1 MPAQHSFP
9 EDKSPRAI
17 IIAVALVAAVLIGG
31 VFYVLMRKSMRDS
44 PPLQLDNAIRA
55 GSPDFEKYKKLIPLD
70 DPEADESPR
79 ALGDIV
85 MTLHTTARNFTGRTI
100 IGLEVHA
107 AVVDHQNQPVKER
120 TVLVIPFPDREELEP
135 NKTMF
140 VGVRLEG
147 MTETDDRANIKM
159 EVTGFRFK

>member
-1 MPAQHSFP
+1 MPIDRNFSR
-9 EDKSPRAI
+9 DKSPRGI

-31 VFYVLMRKSMRDS
+31 VFYVLMRKSMRES
-44 PPLQLDNAIRA
+44 PPPLLDNAIRA
-55 GSPDFEKYKKLIPLD
+55 GSPDFEKYQKLIPRD

-85 MTLHTTARNFTGRTI
+85 MTLHTTVRNFTGRTI
-100 IGLEVHA
+100 TGLEVRA

-120 TVLVIPFPDREELEP
+120 TVVVLPNSERGELEP

-159 EVTGFRFK
+159 EVVGFRFK

>member
-1 MPAQHSFP
+1 MPVEHSFP
-9 EDKSPRAI
+9 EDKSSRAI
-17 IIAVALVAAVLIGG
+17 VIAVAVVAAVLIGG
-31 VFYVLMRKSMRDS
+31 LFYLLMRKSMRET
-44 PPLQLDNAIRA
+44 PPQRVENAIRA
-55 GSPDFEKYKKLIPLD
+55 GSPDFEKYKKLIALD

-100 IGLEVHA
+100 TGLEVRA
-107 AVVDHQNQPVKER
+107 AVVDQQNQPVKER
-120 TVLVIPFPDREELEP
+120 TVVVLPNSDRGELEP

-147 MTETDDRANIKM
+147 MTDNDDRANIKM
-159 EVTGFRFK
+159 EVVAFRFK

>member
-1 MPAQHSFP
+1 MPADHSFP

-31 VFYVLMRKSMRDS
+31 VFYVLMRKSMRDT
-44 PPLQLDNAIRA
+44 PPLNLDNAIRA
-55 GSPDFEKYKKLIPLD
+55 GSPDFEKYKKLISLD

-85 MTLHTTARNFTGRTI
+85 MTVHTTARNFTGRTI
-100 IGLEVHA
+100 TGLEVKGT
-107 AVVDHQNQPVKER
+107 VVDHQNQPVKER
-120 TVLVIPFPDREELEP
+120 TAVVLPNSERGELEP

-147 MTETDDRANIKM
+147 MTESDD
-159 EVTGFRFK
+159 

>member
-1 MPAQHSFP
+1 MPAEHSFP
-9 EDKSPRAI
+9 EDKSPRVI

-44 PPLQLDNAIRA
+44 PPLRLDNAIRA

-120 TVLVIPFPDREELEP
+120 TVVILPNSERGELEP

-147 MTETDDRANIKM
+147 MTETDDRANIRM

>member
-1 MPAQHSFP
+1 MPAEHSFP

-17 IIAVALVAAVLIGG
+17 VIAVAVVAAVLIGG
-31 VFYVLMRKSMRDS
+31 VFYVLMRKSMRNS

-55 GSPDFEKYKKLIPLD
+55 GSPDFEKYRKLIPLD
-70 DPEADESPR
+70 EQEADESPR

-85 MTLHTTARNFTGRTI
+85 MTLRATARNFTGRAIT
-100 IGLEVHA
+100 GLEVHA

-120 TVLVIPFPDREELEP
+120 TVVVLPNPERGELEP

-159 EVTGFRFK
+159 EVVGFRFK